1 VACCFTKSE
10 YFKPDFSH
18 ILSSICD
25 IYWFLGFLRETVPPC
40 S

>member
-10 YFKPDFSH
+10 HFKPDFSH

-25 IYWFLGFLRETVPPC
+25 IYCFLG